1 MGRPFH
7 GADSHYSG
15 VAMKFLATRLPGVF
29 LIQPEW
35 KEDERGGFARNFCRQ
50 EFDAHGLNPD
60 ISQCNISFN
69 RHRGTLRGLHYQA
82 DPYGED
88 KLVRCSAGAVYDVAL
103 DLRQKSPTYRFWMA
117 TELTAVNRH
126 MLYIPVGVA
135 HGFLTLQDD
144 TEIFYQMSVPWHP
157 EAARGI
163 RWNDPTFSV
172 IWPEDEP
179 IISVRDRSYP
189 DFAP

>member
-1 MGRPFH
+1 
-7 GADSHYSG
+7 
-15 VAMKFLATRLPGVF
+15 MKFLTTLLPGVF
-29 LIQPEW
+29 LIQPDW
-35 KEDERGGFARNFCRQ
+35 REDERGGFARSFCRR
-50 EFDAHGLNPD
+50 EFDVHGLNPH

-69 RHRGTLRGLHYQA
+69 RRRGTLRGLHYQA

-88 KLVRCSAGAVYDVAL
+88 KLVRCSAGAIYDVAL
-103 DLRQKSPTYRFWMA
+103 DLRPHSPTYRRWMA
-117 TELTAVNRH
+117 EELTAINHH

-157 EAARGI
+157 ETARGI
-163 RWNDPTFSV
+163 RWNDPAFNV

-179 IISVRDRSYP
+179 IISVRDRTYS
-189 DFAP
+189 DFTP